1 MKPIKRT
8 VQPLYF
14 HICSYVSVCSI
25 LFFIFLYYSF
35 DFLYFFFVSR
45 YFPTCSFCISI
56 CFYTVYIL
64 FFICFYNFYS
74 VHNFY
79 MFLYCSICF
88 IRVLLLYIYICVYIY
103 IYSIQFH
110 NPTISHVLYVLY
122 VSFSIC
128 SFPLFYNFYVFIYFP
143 CLIIVAYIFSCCSV
157 LFYFLYFVI

>member
-35 DFLYFFFVSR
+35 DFLYSFFFR

-74 VHNFY
+74 VHNFH

-103 IYSIQFH
+103 IYIYILSSFITPQFH
-110 NPTISHVLYVLY
+110 MSYMCCMFHFPYVHFHYFTTSMCLYTFHV
-122 VSFSIC
+122 
-128 SFPLFYNFYVFIYFP
+128 
-143 CLIIVAYIFSCCSV
+143 
-157 LFYFLYFVI
+157 